1 MKLYSSKFAPNPRKV
16 LIYLKEK
23 NISDIEI
30 IDLDLGKLEH
40 KTPEYRAIA
49 PNSRVPA
56 LQLDDGTVILETT
69 AMCRYLECLYPEP
82 NMFGESPIEIAS
94 IEMWYSR
101 VSFELMVP
109 LMHGFRHTH
118 PHMSAMENQNEEY
131 GLAQRKLGIKELEN
145 YDTIIQ
151 SREFIAGD
159 RFTYADLQMVT
170 SLQFLVRLNKLN
182 IEDYGNLNEYI
193 IQVKPSKFFDINYC
207 LLINSNILRVC
218 SPPF

>member
-1 MKLYSSKFAPNPRKV
+1 MKIYSSSFAPNPRKV

-23 NISDIEI
+23 GISDIEI
-30 IDLDLGKLEH
+30 INLDLANLEH
-40 KTPEYRAIA
+40 KTPEYKAIA

-82 NMFGESPIEIAS
+82 NMFGESPMEIAS

-101 VSFELMVP
+101 VSFELMMP

-118 PHMSAMENQNEEY
+118 PHMSEMENQNQEF
-131 GLAQRKLGIKELEN
+131 GLAQRKLAVKELKN
-145 YDTIIQ
+145 YDKIIE

-170 SLQFLVRLNKLN
+170 SLQFLVRLNTLD
-182 IEDYGNLNEYI
+182 IEDYGNLNDYI
-193 IQVKPSKFFDINYC
+193 IQVSSRPSF
-207 LLINSNILRVC
+207 LI
-218 SPPF
+218 

>member
-30 IDLDLGKLEH
+30 VDLDLAKLEH
-40 KTPEYRAIA
+40 KTPEYKTIA

-56 LQLDDGTVILETT
+56 LKLDDGTVILETT

-82 NMFGESPIEIAS
+82 NMFGESPMEIAS

-101 VSFELMVP
+101 VSFELMMP

-131 GLAQRKLGIKELEN
+131 GLAQRKLGIKELKN
-145 YDTIIQ
+145 YDNIIK

-170 SLQFLVRLNKLN
+170 SLQFLVRLNKLD
-182 IEDYGNLNEYI
+182 IEDYENLNEYI
-193 IQVKPSKFFDINYC
+193 IQVSSRPSF
-207 LLINSNILRVC
+207 LI
-218 SPPF
+218 

>member
-170 SLQFLVRLNKLN
+170 SLQFLVQLNKLN

-193 IQVKPSKFFDINYC
+193 IQVSSRPSF
-207 LLINSNILRVC
+207 LI
-218 SPPF
+218 

>member
-1 MKLYSSKFAPNPRKV
+1 MKIYSSKFAPNPRKV

-23 NISDIEI
+23 GITDIEI
-30 IDLDLGKLEH
+30 IDLDLAKLEH
-40 KTPEYRAIA
+40 KTPEYKAIA

-69 AMCRYLECLYPEP
+69 AMCRYLECLYPDP
-82 NMFGESPIEIAS
+82 NMFGESPMEIAS

-101 VSFELMVP
+101 VSFELMMP

-118 PHMSAMENQNEEY
+118 PHMSAMEEQNEAY
-131 GLAQRKLGIKELEN
+131 GLAQRKLGVKQLKN
-145 YDTIIQ
+145 YDKIME
-151 SREFIAGD
+151 SREFIAGN

-182 IEDYGNLNEYI
+182 IEDYKNLNDYI
-193 IQVKPSKFFDINYC
+193 LEVSSRPSF
-207 LLINSNILRVC
+207 LI
-218 SPPF
+218 

>member
-1 MKLYSSKFAPNPRKV
+1 MKIYSSSFAPNPRKV

-23 NISDIEI
+23 GISDIEI
-30 IDLDLGKLEH
+30 INLDLAKLEH
-40 KTPEYRAIA
+40 KTPEYKAIA

-82 NMFGESPIEIAS
+82 NMFGESPMEIAS

-101 VSFELMVP
+101 VSFELMMP

-118 PHMSAMENQNEEY
+118 PHMSEMENQNQEF
-131 GLAQRKLGIKELEN
+131 GLAQRKLAVKELKN
-145 YDTIIQ
+145 YDKIIE

-170 SLQFLVRLNKLN
+170 SLQFLVRLNKLD
-182 IEDYGNLNEYI
+182 IEDYGNLNDYI
-193 IQVKPSKFFDINYC
+193 IQVSSRPSF
-207 LLINSNILRVC
+207 LI
-218 SPPF
+218 

>member
-1 MKLYSSKFAPNPRKV
+1 MRLYSSKFAPNPRKV

-101 VSFELMVP
+101 VSFELMMP

-131 GLAQRKLGIKELEN
+131 GLAQRKLGINELEN

-193 IQVKPSKFFDINYC
+193 IQVSSRPSF
-207 LLINSNILRVC
+207 LI
-218 SPPF
+218 

>member
-30 IDLDLGKLEH
+30 IDIDLGKLEH
-40 KTPEYRAIA
+40 KTPEYKAIA
-49 PNSRVPA
+49 PNSRVPS

-101 VSFELMVP
+101 VSFELMMP

-193 IQVKPSKFFDINYC
+193 IQVSTRPSF
-207 LLINSNILRVC
+207 LI
-218 SPPF
+218 

>member
-30 IDLDLGKLEH
+30 IDLNLGKLEH

-193 IQVKPSKFFDINYC
+193 IQVSSRPSF
-207 LLINSNILRVC
+207 LI
-218 SPPF
+218 